1 MDDAADG
8 LDGALARLVERGVLT
23 AAQAEAVRAEVR
35 LASRRGPAGIR
46 PAVEIAAWVGAVL
59 AGAAGVTAATR
70 FWAQLEV
77 WAQSGVLALVAAA
90 LLAAGRSVL
99 ADRRPA
105 ARRITGL
112 TWLLATAA
120 AGGAVW
126 VPADELLADPEGLP
140 VLVAALAATVLAVWL
155 WRVAPGSL
163 QLIAVSASVLVAAT
177 SALTLPERPPA
188 DLMGLAVW
196 ALGVAMLLLAWGGIA
211 TPLRTALALGGFA
224 TLMGAEILHFSY
236 ERTGVVLGLAMVA
249 AIFMFGA
256 LLEQVLLT
264 GLAAAALAVFVPQA
278 LGAFFPGSLNASATL
293 FLAGVLVLAGAL
305 VTLRAARGDEMAAA
319 SGGEE
324 VSDAT

>member
-1 MDDAADG
+1 MDEAADG
-8 LDGALARLVERGVLT
+8 LDVALARLVERGDLT

-35 LASRRGPAGIR
+35 VTSRPAAGGVR

-70 FWAQLEV
+70 FWAELEV
-77 WAQSGVLALVAAA
+77 WAQTALLALVAAA
-90 LLAAGRSVL
+90 LLVAGRSVL

-112 TWLLATAA
+112 TWLFATIAA
-120 AGGAVW
+120 AAAVW
-126 VPADELLADPEGLP
+126 VPLNELIGEPESLP
-140 VLVAALAATVLAVWL
+140 VLIAALAATALAVAL
-155 WRVAPGSL
+155 WRVVPGAL
-163 QLIAVSASVLVAAT
+163 QLIAISAGAVNVVVST
-177 SALTLPERPPA
+177 LTLPERPPN

-196 ALGVAMLLLAWGGIA
+196 SLGIAMLLLAWAGIA
-211 TPLRTALALGGFA
+211 APRRTALALGGLA
-224 TLMGAEILHFSY
+224 TLGGAEILHFFYPRS
-236 ERTGVVLGLAMVA
+236 GVLLGLAMVA
-249 AIFMFGA
+249 ALFVLGA
-256 LLEQVLLT
+256 LLDQVLLT

-305 VTLRAARGDEMAAA
+305 VTLRAARGGEMAAA
-319 SGGEE
+319 SDGLE